1 MGPLPDTKPSGRK
14 GTQVRWDN
22 WQQHHCGTAES
33 SLSLSLSLS
42 LTFSLSLSPHTQRER
57 ERERERA
64 RAHMHWEWTKSFESL
79 KPVPNDIHPNSS
91 QTVPPNGDQAFK
103 GILYGAIFIKTA
115 TSSRDTCPPGSLSLS
130 TGADPKEFQSQVTQA
145 GEQEDSNP
153 DSKTL

>member
-1 MGPLPDTKPSGRK
+1 MMELTGNSMGFLKIQGYPSVTHPPRHWHIFSNKATPLNP
-14 GTQVRWDN
+14 
-22 WQQHHCGTAES
+22 
-33 SLSLSLSLS
+33 
-42 LTFSLSLSPHTQRER
+42 
-57 ERERERA
+57 
-64 RAHMHWEWTKSFESL
+64 
-79 KPVPNDIHPNSS
+79 S